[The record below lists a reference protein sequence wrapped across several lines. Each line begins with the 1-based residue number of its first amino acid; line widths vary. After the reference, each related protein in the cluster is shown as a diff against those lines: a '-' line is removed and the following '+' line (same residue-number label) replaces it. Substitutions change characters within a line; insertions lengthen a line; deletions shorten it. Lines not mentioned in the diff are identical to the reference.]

1 MRMDR
6 VTRMLMLY
14 GVYVGVSL
22 AAWWTAYAIEALPAA
37 LVPLDVTPSHIG
49 AELVLAAA
57 LVLGGGLTGRGSEL
71 GRPVLIAALGGLAY
85 ATLNV
90 IGDYLALLP
99 GRMPM
104 FMLLM
109 VASASAV
116 ATLALA
122 MRRTE

>member
-1 MRMDR
+1 MDR
-6 VTRMLMLY
+6 VTRMLTLY

-22 AAWWTAYAIEALPAA
+22 AAWWAAYAIQALPAA
-37 LVPLDVTPSHIG
+37 LVPLDTSPSHVV
-49 AELVLAAA
+49 AELALAVA
-57 LVLGGGLTGRGSEL
+57 LVVGGALTGRGSKA
-71 GRPVLIAALGGLAY
+71 GRPVLVAALGGLTY

-90 IGDYLALLP
+90 TGDYLPLLP

-116 ATLALA
+116 ATLVLA
-122 MRRTE
+122 MRRED